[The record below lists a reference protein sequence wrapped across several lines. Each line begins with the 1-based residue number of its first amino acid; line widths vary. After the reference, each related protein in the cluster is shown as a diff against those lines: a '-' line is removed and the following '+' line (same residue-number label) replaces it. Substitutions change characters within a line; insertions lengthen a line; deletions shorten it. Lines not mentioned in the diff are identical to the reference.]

1 MPAHRRHFIPQN
13 SGPRGTI
20 NSHDRRREDLEAG
33 NVNSERQYRFK
44 DIVNA
49 TINRNRARDIK
60 HQLLAGVDG
69 RPFETY
75 RKTDEQLKDL
85 SNKKLRKF
93 YEKQN
98 DKIDDWVEVDALVL
112 ALADDVIDSMH
123 PLDLDH
129 DGVHENGGPLQGT
142 NESIEPFLP
151 QEEREK
157 RIKSRRRSKWAININ
172 VLANILLLIAK
183 IVAIAYTDS
192 LSLLASLVDSALDL
206 LCTLIVWSTNRL
218 VNWRLHKLNTKFPV
232 GRRRLEPIG
241 ILVFSVVMV
250 ISFMQVAK
258 ESIDKITPHLP
269 TEATS
274 LPMVAIGSMAATIG
288 LKGVIWF
295 GCIPIKSTQ
304 VQALAQ
310 DCKTDVFFNTLS
322 LLFPLIGAH
331 IPYPIGPLLDPVGAL
346 LLSLFI
352 IYDWGHTCVTT
363 ILALTGIQAS
373 DETWTRIIFLAY
385 RFSVIES
392 IKGFKSIKA
401 YQAGD
406 GTWVEIDLIMDEEVK
421 LRTVHDI
428 AETLQYVCEG
438 LPEVDRAF
446 VTVDY
451 MSQGPAGHSLE
462 ST

>member
-1 MPAHRRHFIPQN
+1 MPAARRHLLPN
-13 SGPRGTI
+13 G
-20 NSHDRRREDLEAG
+20 NAAKNNRRRDDLESG
-33 NVNSERQYRFK
+33 YLDSRQYRFK

-49 TINRNRARDIK
+49 TINRNRAQDIK
-60 HQLLAGVDG
+60 KQLLSGTDHRA
-69 RPFETY
+69 FETY
-75 RKTDEQLKDL
+75 RKSDEEIKALP
-85 SNKKLRKF
+85 SKKLRKF
-93 YEKQN
+93 YDDQN

-157 RIKSRRRSKWAININ
+157 RIKSRRRAKWAININ
-172 VLANILLLIAK
+172 VIANILLLIAK

-206 LCTLIVWSTNRL
+206 LCTMIVWSTNRL
-218 VNWRLHKLNTKFPV
+218 VNWRLSKLQAKFPV
-232 GRRRLEPIG
+232 GRKRLEPIG
-241 ILVFSVVMV
+241 ILVFSVIMV

-310 DCKTDVFFNTLS
+310 GK
-322 LLFPLIGAH
+322 LI
-331 IPYPIGPLLDPVGAL
+331 
-346 LLSLFI
+346 
-352 IYDWGHTCVTT
+352 
-363 ILALTGIQAS
+363 
-373 DETWTRIIFLAY
+373 
-385 RFSVIES
+385 
-392 IKGFKSIKA
+392 
-401 YQAGD
+401 
-406 GTWVEIDLIMDEEVK
+406 
-421 LRTVHDI
+421 
-428 AETLQYVCEG
+428 
-438 LPEVDRAF
+438 
-446 VTVDY
+446 
-451 MSQGPAGHSLE
+451 
-462 ST
+462 